1 MKSTLSRAAR
11 PSRRASR
18 VLSSALAPET
28 AARKVSE
35 CEGAGVR
42 ETKALPLSPSPNP
55 SLASTS
61 PLPHRLVPARS
72 GDHAAIHQLLLSIFH
87 GPSATEF
94 HAQLDEPLYEPTDR
108 LLVKSGEQLAAHLRI
123 TKRLLHFGSLTIP
136 AAGFMDLGTSH
147 EFRSRGFA
155 TALLDAGQH
164 QAIREGALVGL
175 TRTTAPEL
183 FLRQGWSVCGR
194 HSFSVASP
202 RQVLAQFCSRFP
214 QDEPLVADEEQAV
227 SPLAD
232 RSEPPILVR
241 PLRRIEMPAVMA
253 IYKQRF
259 GAGYGPLVRSDAWWD
274 WLMAR
279 SAFDR
284 AYVALAPG
292 DHVELPQLLASVV
305 GAVFVKEGR
314 IVELLSLPG
323 QERVARRLVARVC
336 GDAVEFNSSQ
346 VRLDA
351 APHDPLHAHFAAAGG
366 ETHLAATHQG
376 ETCMAR
382 VFDPVAMLRLLEG
395 TLLSRARAAE
405 LPRPF
410 SLGLDVFYHDAD
422 LTHAQDADVRSYR
435 LVIGQ
440 RGVKLT
446 AGHPGRSYLSLRRRD
461 LTPLLLGHWNIAE
474 ALAAG
479 RLRASTRLAQDAAGI
494 LFPQLPWYRPPLDE
508 LVA

>member
-11 PSRRASR
+11 PSRKATRIA
-18 VLSSALAPET
+18 SSAR
-28 AARKVSE
+28 AARRADVSGYE
-35 CEGAGVR
+35 GVR
-42 ETKALPLSPSPNP
+42 VSGSENS
-55 SLASTS
+55 STLT
-61 PLPHRLVPARS
+61 PAYLHTLTPAPHRLVPARS

-87 GPSATEF
+87 GPSAAEF

-164 QAIREGALVGL
+164 QAICEGALVGL

-183 FLRQGWSVCGR
+183 FRRQGWSVCGR

-202 RQVLAQFCSRFP
+202 RQVLAHFCSRFP
-214 QDEPLVADEEQAV
+214 QDEPALADEEQAV

-241 PLRRIEMPAVMA
+241 PLRRIEMPAVMG
-253 IYKQRF
+253 IYEQRY
-259 GAGYGPLVRSDAWWD
+259 GAAYGPLVRSDAWWD

-284 AYVALAPG
+284 AYVALAQG

-305 GAVFVKEGR
+305 GAAFVKEGR

-336 GDAVEFNSSQ
+336 GDAVEFNSAQ

-366 ETHLAATHQG
+366 KTHLAATHQG

-395 TLLSRARAAE
+395 ALLSRARAAE